1 MTEKGSNASVLEEVG
16 TIPGQ
21 KLPEPGSHERMLA
34 ERALLRKLDRR
45 LLPTIFVIFI
55 MNYIDVCA
63 SFFFLLQS
71 CGGLLLWMESAQC
84 SDVGTA

>member
-34 ERALLRKLDRR
+34 EKALLRKLDMR

-55 MNYIDVCA
+55 MNYIDVRA
-63 SFFFLLQS
+63 SFTSIVRWLTTVD
-71 CGGLLLWMESAQC
+71 GISAMQ
-84 SDVGTA
+84 